1 MDKLLKR
8 IEHKNL
14 EKAVIRNRRRLFSRD
29 HLHQSQHL
37 SRNVIKNSLT
47 KNSVTVLQ
55 KLKYLKALETIEKE
69 KSKEYNNA
77 CTLLNYKLGCL
88 DEKSKVKKKTR
99 NKRNKFVIFK
109 KTKNEDAEKYQSSK
123 SIMLPDHNE
132 PGSHPSML
140 PNLVAL
146 LNPSKPISKR
156 MMTHDQLCASKKDN
170 FSTTLSL
177 PQVSPPLR
185 SLQASSSSNCE
196 SSKDILLVPENKGIS
211 KTSSFCR
218 PISNRSQS
226 DFSSD
231 EELKTSAPKVNKPK
245 WLEIPQETKASW
257 QESSFNGNDWIKNS
271 QIFQEALNSKRKSS
285 SKIRCSS
292 RNQESPHKN
301 HKSVLDLSKT
311 MYKRSMMNRSCI
323 KINQSSLTSLRIHS
337 LLNECLENLFLQNTT
352 ILLLL
357 KLGCEGMRLVNFPI
371 RNSLHQE
378 MLCATIQ
385 FGSNLLF
392 S

>member
-29 HLHQSQHL
+29 HLQQSQHL
-37 SRNVIKNSLT
+37 SRNIIKNSLT
-47 KNSVTVLQ
+47 KNSATVLQ
-55 KLKYLKALETIEKE
+55 KLKYLRALETIEK
-69 KSKEYNNA
+69 KDSKEYDTA
-77 CTLLNYKLGCL
+77 CTILNYKLSCL

-99 NKRNKFVIFK
+99 NKKSKFVIFK

-146 LNPSKPISKR
+146 LNPCKPRSKR

-177 PQVSPPLR
+177 PQVSSPLR

-211 KTSSFCR
+211 KASSFCR

-245 WLEIPQETKASW
+245 WLEIPQETKATW

-292 RNQESPHKN
+292 RNQELSHKN

-311 MYKRSMMNRSCI
+311 MYKRSMMNRSFV
-323 KINQSSLTSLRIHS
+323 K
-337 LLNECLENLFLQNTT
+337 
-352 ILLLL
+352 
-357 KLGCEGMRLVNFPI
+357 V
-371 RNSLHQE
+371 
-378 MLCATIQ
+378 
-385 FGSNLLF
+385 
-392 S
+392 